1 MSYRKNTYD
10 VLKELNSDV
19 QKGLSAKQV
28 ASRRL
33 EYGKNELQK
42 QAKKSLLSLF
52 LEQFKDPMVVILLVG
67 ALVSVCLKELM
78 DALIILFV
86 IVMNALIGVV
96 QEFKAEKALDALEQ
110 LASPK
115 AFVVRDGYLREIAAS
130 QLVVG
135 DIVELEAGRYIPA
148 DMRLLSSHSLK
159 VEEST
164 LTGES
169 EPVEKDAQLIYH
181 EDMPIA
187 DQHNM
192 VFMST
197 FVTYGKARGIVV
209 RTGMN
214 SEVGKIAAMLSHA
227 QEEQTPLQVRL
238 AHLSKVLGV
247 ICLSVCVAMFVLAMA
262 QGRNLFDMLMLSIS
276 LAVAAIPEG
285 LPAVVTI
292 VLAMGVQVMSKNN
305 AIVRKLHA
313 VETLGSVSVICSDK
327 TGTLTQN
334 KMHVVRCWCSGEYDH
349 PDKELLSGITLCNNA
364 IAQQGEIIG
373 EPTEMALIEYAAA
386 QGIDKN
392 DWELRYVR
400 VNEIPFDSKRKR
412 MTTLH
417 QSAAGCYAYS
427 KGAVERILESC
438 THMKQGTQIV
448 KLNAYERG
456 RIQSAAAQ
464 LSADALR
471 VLAVA
476 YRKVSD
482 PYQSGVEQEMTFVGL
497 VGMIDPPREEVKTAI
512 ETCRHAGIEVVMITG
527 DHPLTALAIARQLG
541 IAKQEKQVIDGRTLD
556 ELSDAQLQEQL
567 QDIRVFA
574 RVTPEH
580 KVRIVSAFKQQG
592 HVVAMSGDGVND
604 APSLKHADIGIAMGK
619 NGTDVCKQASDM
631 ILADDNFAT
640 IVTAVEQGRNIYA
653 NIQKA
658 VLYLLSCNLGEIMSL
673 FLAIMLMP
681 NVTSTLSAIQILWV
695 NLVTDAFPALA
706 LGVDP
711 KDRFIMQEKPR
722 DAKESL
728 FAHGGMIFTVLNGM
742 LIGTMT
748 LVAFRYGLNTS
759 QEMAQTMAFMVL
771 SISQLFHA
779 LNLRSRTHSIFQV
792 GIGKNKWLLLTILF
806 SITLQIMVSQ
816 LPIFQMLLKTV
827 ALPLSSW
834 LIVFTLSISVII
846 INELSKWFAQSEGHS
861 STKEQ

>member
-1 MSYRKNTYD
+1 MSYRKNAYE
-10 VLKELNSDV
+10 VLKEFNSDAN
-19 QKGLSAKQV
+19 KGLKPAQI
-28 ASRRL
+28 ANRRR
-33 EYGKNELQK
+33 EFGSNELKK
-42 QAKKSLLSLF
+42 QERKSLVSLF
-52 LEQFKDPMVVILLVG
+52 LTQFKDPMVIILIVG
-67 ALVSVCLKELM
+67 AMISACLQEMM

-86 IVMNALIGVV
+86 IVMNAIIGLV
-96 QEFKAEKALDALEQ
+96 QEYKAEKAMDALEK

-115 AFVVRDGYLREIAAS
+115 AYVVRGGYLREVDAS

-135 DIVELEAGRYIPA
+135 DIVELETGRYIPA
-148 DMRLLSSHSLK
+148 DMRLITSKNLK

-169 EPVEKDAQLIYH
+169 EAVEKDAQLIYQ
-181 EDMPIA
+181 EEMPIA
-187 DQHNM
+187 DQRNM

-197 FVTYGKARGIVV
+197 FVTYGKARGVVV

-214 SEVGKIAAMLSHA
+214 SEVGKIAAMLSDA
-227 QEEQTPLQVRL
+227 KEEMTPLQVRL
-238 AHLSKVLGV
+238 AHLSKVLGI
-247 ICLSVCVAMFVLAMA
+247 ICLSVCVAMFALSLF
-262 QGRNLFDMLMLSIS
+262 QGRNLFDMLLLSIS

-334 KMHVVRCWCSGEYDH
+334 QMHVVTCWSNGEYDH

-364 IAQQGEIIG
+364 VLQEGEIIG
-373 EPTEMALIEYAAA
+373 EGTEAALIAYARK
-386 QGIDKN
+386 QGVDKN
-392 DWELRYVR
+392 EWEMRYVR
-400 VNEIPFDSKRKR
+400 LNELPFDSKRKR
-412 MTTLH
+412 MTTIH
-417 QSAAGCYAYS
+417 QNNSSYYAYS
-427 KGAVERILESC
+427 KGAVERILEGC
-438 THMKQGTQIV
+438 THVKMGTQLV
-448 KLNAYERG
+448 KLNSYEKK
-456 RIQSAAAQ
+456 RIQEAARKMSA
-464 LSADALR
+464 SALR
-471 VLAVA
+471 VLAIS

-482 PYQSGVEQEMTFVGL
+482 PYQSGVEHEMTFVGL
-497 VGMIDPPREEVKTAI
+497 VGMIDPPRDEVKASI
-512 ETCRHAGIEVVMITG
+512 ETCRRAGISVVLITG

-541 IAKQEKQVIDGRTLD
+541 IAKGEQEVISGRELD
-556 ELSDAQLQEQL
+556 ELKDEELL
-567 QDIRVFA
+567 KRVKDIRVFA

-580 KVRIVSAFKQQG
+580 KVRIVSAFKRLG

-604 APSLKHADIGIAMGK
+604 APSLKNADIGIAMGK

-681 NVTSTLSAIQILWV
+681 HITSTLSAIQILWV

-711 KDRFIMQEKPR
+711 KDRFIMEERPR
-722 DAKESL
+722 DPKESL
-728 FAHGGMIFTVLNGM
+728 FAHGGMVFTVLNGM
-742 LIGTMT
+742 LIGTIT

-759 QEMAQTMAFMVL
+759 QAMAQTMAFMVL

-792 GIGKNKWLLLTILF
+792 GLCRNKWLILTILF
-806 SITLQIMVSQ
+806 SIVLQILVSQ
-816 LPIFQMLLKTV
+816 LPFFQMLLKTV

-834 LIVFTLSISVII
+834 CIVFGLSLSVII
-846 INELSKWFAQSEGHS
+846 INELSKWFAQDHD
-861 STKEQ
+861 Q